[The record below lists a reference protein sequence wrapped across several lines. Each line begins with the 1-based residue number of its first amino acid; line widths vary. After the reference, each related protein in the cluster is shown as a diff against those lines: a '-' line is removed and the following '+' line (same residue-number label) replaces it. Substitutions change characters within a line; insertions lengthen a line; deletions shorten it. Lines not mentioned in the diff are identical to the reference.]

1 MTMRPTILLVEDNP
15 DDCELAELAFQESGL
30 LPEVTIARNGEEALN
45 YLFAQNE
52 SGSCDRP
59 VIPSLVLLDLKLPK
73 INGFEVLRRLRA
85 NPDTQFVPVVVMTT
99 SGEPEDLINSYHLG
113 CNSYIRKPVDFTQ
126 FQATIR
132 QLAIYWL
139 IFNEAPTPST

>member
-1 MTMRPTILLVEDNP
+1 MKPTILLVEDNP

-30 LPEVTIARNGEEALN
+30 TPEVKIARDGEEALN
-45 YLFAQNE
+45 YLFSQND
-52 SGSCDRP
+52 SGKGEP
-59 VIPSLVLLDLKLPK
+59 FVPSLVLLDLKLPK

-99 SGEPEDLINSYHLG
+99 SGEPEDLVNSYNLG

-139 IFNEAPTPST
+139 IFNEAPTHAN

>member
-1 MTMRPTILLVEDNP
+1 MRPTILLVEDNP

-30 LPEVTIARNGEEALN
+30 LPEVAIARNGEEALN

-73 INGFEVLRRLRA
+73 ISGVVLKYCAVCGRTL
-85 NPDTQFVPVVVMTT
+85 
-99 SGEPEDLINSYHLG
+99 
-113 CNSYIRKPVDFTQ
+113 
-126 FQATIR
+126 
-132 QLAIYWL
+132 
-139 IFNEAPTPST
+139 TPNLCRWW